1 MVSSIAEDQQEV
13 NVSGN
18 RNSVSLYEAPSS
30 LSISLES
37 SSSNL
42 FHTTQLMQGS
52 LSCTYVAAGLFCG
65 IEASS
70 LREMTA
76 HLQSHINNATGRSN
90 TARV

>member
-30 LSISLES
+30 LSILES